1 MVGTNTS
8 AVCLDLLGL
17 SVFLSS
23 LWVIIVIFIWV
34 FFCLNI
40 KRSEETVFVGDQDF
54 IILMVVESVN
64 SLLVIFIVL
73 IKLERFSERILIEKF
88 WIVLDQPLSSSIT
101 VEDNDMFL
109 SQDQRTD
116 QVIRSLMLDII
127 GSYFLTTLT

>member
-1 MVGTNTS
+1 MVGTNTG
-8 AVCLDLLGL
+8 AVCLNFLGL
-17 SVFLSS
+17 SVLLSA
-23 LWVIIVIFIWV
+23 LWIIIVIFIWI

-40 KRSEETVFVGDQDF
+40 ERSEETVFVSDQDF

-109 SQDQRTD
+109 SQDQRTN
-116 QVIRSLMLDII
+116 QVIRPLMLDII
-127 GSYFLTTLT
+127 